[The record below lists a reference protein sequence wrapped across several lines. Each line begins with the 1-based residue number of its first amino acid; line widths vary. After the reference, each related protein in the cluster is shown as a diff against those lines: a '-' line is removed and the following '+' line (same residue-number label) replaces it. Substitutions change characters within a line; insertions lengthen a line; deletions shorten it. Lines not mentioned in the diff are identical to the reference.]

1 MARALVNDP
10 AVILADEPSGSLDSK
25 NKEELHQLFFS
36 LRDKLGQTFVIVTH
50 DENLA
55 KITDRTIAMRDGMLE
70 TDVNAAADAAT
81 AASSSTATTDNDTD
95 GADRAD
101 ENADGKAE

>member
-1 MARALVNDP
+1 M
-10 AVILADEPSGSLDSK
+10 
-25 NKEELHQLFFS
+25 
-36 LRDKLGQTFVIVTH
+36 IVTH

-70 TDVNAAADAAT
+70 TDVNAAADTAT

-101 ENADGKAE
+101 ENADDKAE

>member
-1 MARALVNDP
+1 M
-10 AVILADEPSGSLDSK
+10 
-25 NKEELHQLFFS
+25 
-36 LRDKLGQTFVIVTH
+36 IVTH

-81 AASSSTATTDNDTD
+81 AASSTATTDNDTD